1 MSLRCFALLLA
12 LALPVA
18 PGMAQTAAA
27 SGAAPTVAA
36 PRYQVDP
43 FWPKSLPNNW
53 GIGQA
58 AGVAVDSRDHVWVIH
73 RPRSMTEDERGA
85 ALTPPRSECCIPAP
99 SVLEFDTDGNLLQ
112 AWGGPGHHPA
122 WPENEHGIQVD
133 PQGNVWIGGNG
144 ANDHVLL
151 KFTRDGRFLMQIGRH
166 RETGGSNDTERLGR
180 PADIEV
186 DAENGDLYVADGY
199 LNRRIIVFDAA
210 GKYLRHWGAY
220 GRRPPPDDPL
230 PAYVRGQP
238 PAETFR
244 NPVHCVRIA
253 RDGLVYVCDRTND
266 RIQVFRRDG
275 SFVREVFVA
284 TDTLGS
290 GSVWDI
296 EFLPDATQSVLFA
309 ADGTNNLIRLF
320 ARAPMEVIGRFGRNG
335 RNAGEFHWVHNM
347 AVDSRGNVYTTEV
360 DTGKRAQRF
369 RLLDQLGR

>member
-1 MSLRCFALLLA
+1 MSLRLIALLLA
-12 LALPVA
+12 FAWPLASAVAQPV
-18 PGMAQTAAA
+18 T
-27 SGAAPTVAA
+27 A

-122 WPENEHGIQVD
+122 WPENEHGIQAD
-133 PQGNVWIGGNG
+133 HEGNIWIGGNG

-151 KFTRDGRFLMQIGRH
+151 KFTRDGRFLMQLGKH

-186 DAENGDLYVADGY
+186 DPSNGEIFVADGY
-199 LNRRIIVFDAA
+199 QNRRIIVFDAA
-210 GKYLRHWGAY
+210 GRYLRHWGAY
-220 GRRPPPDDPL
+220 GRRPGADDPL
-230 PAYVRGQP
+230 PAYRPGQP

-244 NPVHCVRIA
+244 NPVHCVRVA

-296 EFLPDATQSVLFA
+296 ELLPDATQSVLFA
-309 ADGTNNLIRLF
+309 ADGTSNLIRLF

-347 AVDSRGNVYTTEV
+347 AADSRGNLYTTEV